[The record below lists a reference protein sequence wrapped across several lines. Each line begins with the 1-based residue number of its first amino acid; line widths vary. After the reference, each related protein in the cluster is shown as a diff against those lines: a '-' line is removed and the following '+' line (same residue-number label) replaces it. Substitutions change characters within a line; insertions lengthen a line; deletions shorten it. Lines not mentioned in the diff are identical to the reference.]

1 MKFDIHPGVKG
12 LIFDLDGTLVDSMPY
27 HFNGWKMACEK
38 YGVSM
43 DQSFFRFHA
52 GSSGWS
58 IAAAVLEQNSL
69 NGSVSVEDLIN
80 AKLEEFHKV
89 QHLIKPIE
97 PVVDIVRKYHG
108 ILPMAVGTGGHR
120 EAVEK
125 TLEITGLKQYF
136 DVIVTSNDV
145 ENYKPH
151 PETFL
156 KCAEKLK
163 VAPRFIEVFEDG
175 EMGIKAARDAGMIA
189 TDVRLWYKSDW

>member
-1 MKFDIHPGVKG
+1 M
-12 LIFDLDGTLVDSMPY
+12 DGKWLVRSMVY
-27 HFNGWKMACEK
+27 QWISLFS
-38 YGVSM
+38 V
-43 DQSFFRFHA
+43 
-52 GSSGWS
+52 
-58 IAAAVLEQNSL
+58 L

-175 EMGIKAARDAGMIA
+175 EMGIQAARDAGMIA